1 MRSRTAIYGLLL
13 LLSIN
18 AYPSRPEEKNLL
30 QVKGQYLA
38 YSYDHNQ
45 IFGEGVEFS
54 TPSVCGT
61 SLNIKVDV
69 TSLTCYVG
77 GNVVLKKDGAEH
89 LGDGFYFDIKTG
101 RGILIQYKDKI
112 ESTIIGDEKEEG
124 ITLDKGVLDDINLGK
139 LRESLICFTGQ
150 EIEISE
156 NSEVFG
162 TRMTLYLEGVES
174 IGFKKMKM
182 SEGIKQRTG
191 GFSLDKVWYTNS
203 QGLITRGSFLYRKK
217 DKIQSLT
224 QINYEERA
232 FLKDYQGLERQ
243 FDLMTSTSVNRGD
256 QLRLGMTGNYNSSG
270 LWNSL
275 LWLSRNWRQN
285 FSTQFDFSYNKQIN
299 LEGEAWFG
307 LQTMYNAGKYGSLSF
322 LGRYELQNQIQ
333 ARFSYGVGFLKNF
346 EFLATSAYSRLKMA
360 WEDLYTEILSSD
372 VSLSYSSHVFNL
384 ATDYYLNYDL
394 FGNQLLSQPQL
405 RMAINPFKFY
415 QGLLMLNLSNLFI
428 HNNFRGNGLSERSY
442 SNNAAVYLQTQPLPV
457 WRSFQLNL
465 TLAVEQFLEKEG
477 RNFTSGGAIFQ
488 ASQELWRGV
497 SVQAFYSAQS
507 RRKTKS
513 WLIEGTTSQ
522 DLSLMLRIS
531 PAESLNGWVS
541 FSYDPKNSVWRY
553 SFADIAVEIL
563 KNWKLHSLVSYDF
576 MFKKLENIDL
586 YLIREAGRFQLRLI
600 WRSISRQFL
609 LELIPR

>member
-1 MRSRTAIYGLLL
+1 VRSRTAIYGLLL